1 MKSIALYGRSLQYIW
16 QHNKGYLLSKTF
28 LAVINML
35 RPFPGIYLASV
46 TLDLLTS
53 RSAEF
58 DYVKAVLL
66 LFLSI
71 LLIELLH
78 LFFSNRC
85 EREEKSFDRTVSGE
99 IASACMDIPY
109 EAISRNDV
117 LEQMDRALTA
127 LNRGALIQQITSIG
141 DMITNAVAL
150 IGMITIAL
158 QVHVILLIPFA
169 ISVGIKLLSDYFE
182 QNRNYVMENSDRPHW
197 RRLRYIFSL
206 AADFSFAKE
215 IRLFGMRE
223 GLSRKMKEATDKS
236 EAIAKKLYGY
246 SRLLA
251 IAAVFS
257 DIILEGALYFYLGYQ
272 VLVAKAIT
280 VGRFSL
286 LANAVREVRNR
297 TSKIIADFIQLKV
310 NSIYMKDFFAF
321 LDFCSV
327 SDPAGQ
333 GKELHTTEENI
344 SLSFENVGFTY
355 PGSNQSALKNI
366 NIKLKAGDKL
376 LIVGE
381 NGAGK
386 STFIKLLTRLYD
398 PTAGRILLNGV
409 DIREIQYEEYQN
421 LFAPVFQENPM
432 MAFTLAENITA
443 FHVPSD
449 AQRLQKA
456 VGMAEFEMAYDLPK
470 GLDTMISKR
479 FDESGVELSGGEQQK
494 AALARAYYKQ
504 NAQVFLLDEPTSAMD
519 AKAEYRFY
527 QGIDRVVA
535 HNLCVFISHRMSSAK
550 LCSKIIYLE
559 NGQVEEL
566 GNHELLMAQKGKYYS
581 LFELQAQYYQEQEH
595 AKQDQRN

>member
-1 MKSIALYGRSLQYIW
+1 M
-16 QHNKGYLLSKTF
+16 
-28 LAVINML
+28 
-35 RPFPGIYLASV
+35 
-46 TLDLLTS
+46 
-53 RSAEF
+53 
-58 DYVKAVLL
+58 
-66 LFLSI
+66 
-71 LLIELLH
+71 
-78 LFFSNRC
+78 
-85 EREEKSFDRTVSGE
+85 
-99 IASACMDIPY
+99 
-109 EAISRNDV
+109 
-117 LEQMDRALTA
+117 
-127 LNRGALIQQITSIG
+127 
-141 DMITNAVAL
+141 
-150 IGMITIAL
+150 
-158 QVHVILLIPFA
+158 
-169 ISVGIKLLSDYFE
+169 
-182 QNRNYVMENSDRPHW
+182 
-197 RRLRYIFSL
+197 
-206 AADFSFAKE
+206 
-215 IRLFGMRE
+215 
-223 GLSRKMKEATDKS
+223 
-236 EAIAKKLYGY
+236 
-246 SRLLA
+246 
-251 IAAVFS
+251 
-257 DIILEGALYFYLGYQ
+257 
-272 VLVAKAIT
+272 
-280 VGRFSL
+280 
-286 LANAVREVRNR
+286 
-297 TSKIIADFIQLKV
+297 
-310 NSIYMKDFFAF
+310 
-321 LDFCSV
+321 
-327 SDPAGQ
+327 
-333 GKELHTTEENI
+333 
-344 SLSFENVGFTY
+344 SFENVGFTY

-409 DIREIQYEEYQN
+409 DVREIQYEEYQN

-456 VGMAEFEMAYDLPK
+456 VGMAEFEMVYDLPK